1 MSVLADY
8 QYFLQVCC
16 YVSIHLYIL
25 QNILTDVK
33 WVLSWVYA
41 LYLSLA
47 TVKGNGTESVISA
60 RCTQPFTF
68 PGISL
73 GENSA
78 HQLLISPGTLYC
90 RVDRGTMGWEVCP
103 TLLHLIISVP
113 LPALPPATL
122 PPSVQFYW
130 LTLPP
135 SVRHSWLSLPP
146 SVRHGWLFLATISQT
161 RLTFPCHQQSDT
173 ADFSLPPV
181 SRTPCPVAPNVLDIQ
196 SVHLRAIYSVH
207 FRWMNIA
214 VCKQMSGWL
223 ILDTVHLW
231 KPTHS
236 WTLYHFCHSISIFIK
251 HISLFQQMWYDTF
264 WCDKTLS

>member
-1 MSVLADY
+1 MHS
-8 QYFLQVCC
+8 
-16 YVSIHLYIL
+16 
-25 QNILTDVK
+25 
-33 WVLSWVYA
+33 
-41 LYLSLA
+41 LSLA
-47 TVKGNGTESVISA
+47 TVKGNGTESVVSA

-103 TLLHLIISVP
+103 TLLHLIISA
-113 LPALPPATL
+113 LPGLPPATL
-122 PPSVQFYW
+122 PPSVKFYW
-130 LTLPP
+130 LLHWHRQSDTADFPCHHQ
-135 SVRHSWLSLPP
+135 SDTVDFSLSP

-181 SRTPCPVAPNVLDIQ
+181 SRTPCPLAPNVLDIQ
-196 SVHLRAIYSVH
+196 SGHLGAIYSVH

-214 VCKQMSGWL
+214 VSKQMSGWL
-223 ILDTVHLW
+223 ILDNVHLW

-236 WTLYHFCHSISIFIK
+236 WTLYHLCDSISIFIK
-251 HISLFQQMWYDTF
+251 HISFISANVIWYFLMWQKIIIMF
-264 WCDKTLS
+264 SWSVAR

>member
-1 MSVLADY
+1 MYS
-8 QYFLQVCC
+8 
-16 YVSIHLYIL
+16 
-25 QNILTDVK
+25 
-33 WVLSWVYA
+33 
-41 LYLSLA
+41 LSLA

-78 HQLLISPGTLYC
+78 HQLLISPGILYC
-90 RVDRGTMGWEVCP
+90 RVGRGTMWWEVCR
-103 TLLHLIISVP
+103 TLLHLSISAP

-122 PPSVQFYW
+122 PPSVNHCWLLPCHLQSNSIDFYIATISQTR
-130 LTLPP
+130 LT
-135 SVRHSWLSLPP
+135 
-146 SVRHGWLFLATISQT
+146 FLATISQA

-173 ADFSLPPV
+173 ADFSLPPL
-181 SRTPCPVAPNVLDIQ
+181 SRTPCPVVTNVLDIQ
-196 SVHLRAIYSVH
+196 SVHLRAIYTVH

-231 KPTHS
+231 SPHTAEHS
-236 WTLYHFCHSISIFIK
+236 TICVIP
-251 HISLFQQMWYDTF
+251 
-264 WCDKTLS
+264 

>member
-1 MSVLADY
+1 MDS
-8 QYFLQVCC
+8 
-16 YVSIHLYIL
+16 
-25 QNILTDVK
+25 
-33 WVLSWVYA
+33 
-41 LYLSLA
+41 LSLA
-47 TVKGNGTESVISA
+47 TVNGNGTESVISA

-90 RVDRGTMGWEVCP
+90 RVDRGTMRWEVCP

-122 PPSVQFYW
+122 PPSVKFYW
-130 LTLPP
+130 LLHCHRQSDTADF
-135 SVRHSWLSLPP
+135 SLPP
-146 SVRHGWLFLATISQT
+146 SVRHGWLFLVTISQT

-231 KPTHS
+231 KPTQWKPTHS
-236 WTLYHFCHSISIFIK
+236 WTLYHFCDSISIFIK
-251 HISLFQQMWYDTF
+251 HISLSQQMWYDTF
-264 WCDKTLS
+264 WCGKKLS

>member
-1 MSVLADY
+1 MHS
-8 QYFLQVCC
+8 
-16 YVSIHLYIL
+16 
-25 QNILTDVK
+25 
-33 WVLSWVYA
+33 
-41 LYLSLA
+41 LSLA

-90 RVDRGTMGWEVCP
+90 RVDRGTMGWEVCT
-103 TLLHLIISVP
+103 TLLHLIISAP

-122 PPSVQFYW
+122 PPSVKFYW
-130 LTLPP
+130 LLHCHRQSDTADFPCHRQSDTADFP
-135 SVRHSWLSLPP
+135 CHHQSDTADFSLSP

-181 SRTPCPVAPNVLDIQ
+181 SRTPCPVATNVLDIQ

-236 WTLYHFCHSISIFIK
+236 WTLYHLCDSISIFIK
-251 HISLFQQMWYDTF
+251 HTSLSQQMWYDTF
-264 WCDKTLS
+264 WCGKKLA

>member
-1 MSVLADY
+1 MHS
-8 QYFLQVCC
+8 
-16 YVSIHLYIL
+16 
-25 QNILTDVK
+25 
-33 WVLSWVYA
+33 
-41 LYLSLA
+41 LSLA

-122 PPSVQFYW
+122 PPSVKFYW
-130 LTLPP
+130 LLHCHRQSDTADFPCHHQ
-135 SVRHSWLSLPP
+135 SDTADFSLSP
-146 SVRHGWLFLATISQT
+146 SVRHGWLFLVTSSQT

-181 SRTPCPVAPNVLDIQ
+181 SRTPCPVATNVLDIQ

-236 WTLYHFCHSISIFIK
+236 WTLYHFCDSISIFIK
-251 HISLFQQMWYDTF
+251 HISLSQQMWYDTF
-264 WCDKTLS
+264 WCGKKLS